1 MPTRIVVTDYLEP
14 DFQWETEQLRSRGFD
29 FQWDQQ
35 QLKFAEQAE
44 LIEAISEAE
53 IVVVNMARLTAEV
66 ISRLDNCKLIIRH
79 GIGYDNVDLAAATAK
94 GIRLANVPDYCVQE
108 VAEQSVMLI
117 VAAARHLCEQ
127 QNSLARS
134 VRKGQWDFS
143 VVRSVFQM
151 KGKTLGIIGCGRIG
165 STVLQMVS
173 GFGMNLLVCDP
184 YLTAERKAEL
194 GLQTH
199 SFEKVIKESDIIT
212 IHTPLNDQ
220 TRGAFNAETLAMM
233 KPTAVL
239 VNTARGP
246 LVVDQD
252 LARALHK
259 GTIMGAAIDVYD
271 LEPPGRDNPLLGAP
285 NCLLTPHLSW
295 YSEESGWSIREKIL
309 EDIIRYFEGRPPRF
323 TVNTEVEEVLKKRGA

>member
-1 MPTRIVVTDYLEP
+1 M
-14 DFQWETEQLRSRGFD
+14 
-29 FQWDQQ
+29 
-35 QLKFAEQAE
+35 
-44 LIEAISEAE
+44 
-53 IVVVNMARLTAEV
+53 
-66 ISRLDNCKLIIRH
+66 
-79 GIGYDNVDLAAATAK
+79 
-94 GIRLANVPDYCVQE
+94 
-108 VAEQSVMLI
+108 
-117 VAAARHLCEQ
+117 
-127 QNSLARS
+127 
-134 VRKGQWDFS
+134 
-143 VVRSVFQM
+143 RSVFQM

>member
-14 DFQWETEQLRSRGFD
+14 DFQWETDQLRSRGFD
-29 FQWDQQ
+29 FQWNQH
-35 QLKFAEQAE
+35 QLKFADEAE
-44 LIEAISEAE
+44 LIEATLDAE
-53 IVVVNMARLTAEV
+53 IIVVNMARMTAGV
-66 ISRLDNCKLIIRH
+66 ISRLDKCKLIIRH
-79 GIGYDNVDLAAATAK
+79 GIGYDNVTVAAATAK

-108 VAEQSVMLI
+108 VAEQAVMLI

-127 QNSLARS
+127 QDSMARS

-165 STVLQMVS
+165 STVLQLVS
-173 GFGMNLLVCDP
+173 GFAMNLLVCDP
-184 YLTAERKAEL
+184 YLTLERKAEL
-194 GLQTH
+194 GIETLP
-199 SFEKVIKESDIIT
+199 FERVVKESDVVT
-212 IHTPLNDQ
+212 IHTPLNDE
-220 TRGAFNAETLAMM
+220 TRGMFNAKTLATM
-233 KPTAVL
+233 KPSSVL

-246 LVVDQD
+246 LVVDED
-252 LARALHK
+252 LAQALRE

-271 LEPPGRDNPLLGAP
+271 LEPPGRGNPLLGAP

-309 EDIIRYFEGRPPRF
+309 EDIVRHFEGRPPRF
-323 TVNTEVEEVLKKRGA
+323 TVNTEVEEVLRRQGA